1 MKYITHGKFF
11 AMESGVVNT
20 QTMKPGFFLTTVA
33 LTFLSACNN
42 PSTSPPSGTDTTT
55 STSDSARKET
65 ARAPSLKEQDVT
77 YTANGV
83 TMDGYVVYDT
93 NKEGKRPAVL
103 VVPEWWG
110 LVDYPK
116 MRARKLAELGYI
128 AMAIDMFGNGKI
140 AETPGDAMKATGPFY
155 NDLKMTKSRFD
166 AALAKLK
173 TFSQADTS
181 NIAAIGYCFG
191 GGVVLN
197 VARLGDDL
205 KGVVSFHGSL
215 IGAPAKKDLL
225 KAKILVCHGMADSL
239 VKPDQVVKFKK
250 QMDSIGADYTFKQ
263 YPNATHAFTNPAS
276 DANGEKFK
284 MPVKYNAEADAASW
298 NDMKDFFARIFK

>member
-1 MKYITHGKFF
+1 VRIFLLSNQLFMNLVFLK
-11 AMESGVVNT
+11 T
-20 QTMKPGFFLTTVA
+20 QTMKPGILLTIVA
-33 LTFLSACNN
+33 FVLFSACNN
-42 PSTSPPSGTDTTT
+42 QSSSSSNTDTTASNT
-55 STSDSARKET
+55 DSTMKET
-65 ARAPSLKEQDVT
+65 AKTPSLKEENIT
-77 YTANGV
+77 YAGDGV
-83 TMDGYVVYDT
+83 TMDGYVVYDA

-128 AMAIDMFGNGKI
+128 AMAVDMYGNGKV
-140 AETPGDAMKATGPFY
+140 ADNPGDAGKMAGPFY
-155 NDLKMTKSRFD
+155 QNLKMTKSRFD

-173 TFSQADTS
+173 TYNQADTS

-197 VARLGDDL
+197 VARLGENL
-205 KGVVSFHGSL
+205 KGVVSFHGTL
-215 IGAPAKKDLL
+215 IGAPADKNLL
-225 KAKILVCHGMADSL
+225 KAKILVCHGMADQF
-239 VKPDQVVKFKK
+239 VKAEEVEKFKK
-250 QMDSIGADYTFKQ
+250 QMDSIDADYAFKQ

-276 DANGEKFK
+276 DDNSKKFN
-284 MPVKYNAEADAASW
+284 MPVKYNPEADSASW

>member
-1 MKYITHGKFF
+1 
-11 AMESGVVNT
+11 
-20 QTMKPGFFLTTVA
+20 MKPVIFLASTA
-33 LTFLSACNN
+33 ILFSACNN
-42 PSTSPPSGTDTTT
+42 SGSSSSTQDSTISKTDSTMKESAT
-55 STSDSARKET
+55 S
-65 ARAPSLKEQDVT
+65 PSLKEENVT
-77 YTANGV
+77 YTDNGV
-83 TMDGYVVYDT
+83 TMDGYLVYDA

-128 AMAIDMFGNGKI
+128 AMAIDMYGNGKV
-140 AETPGDAMKATGPFY
+140 ADNPGDAGKAAGPFY
-155 NDLKMTKSRFD
+155 QDLKMTKSRFD

-173 TFSQADTS
+173 TYSQVDTN

-205 KGVVSFHGSL
+205 KGVVSFHGTL
-215 IGAPAKKDLL
+215 IGAPANKNLL
-225 KAKILVCHGMADSL
+225 KAKILVCHGAADQF
-239 VKPDQVVKFKK
+239 VKPEEVAKFRK

-263 YPNATHAFTNPAS
+263 YPNATHAFTNPAAT
-276 DANGEKFK
+276 ANGEKFK
-284 MPVKYNAEADAASW
+284 MPIKYNAEADSASW